1 MEKKDYFVLNNGVH
15 IPSLG
20 FGTWELPEEE
30 AETVI
35 AWAVKAG
42 YRHIDTAASY
52 RNEKGVGRAVRNSG
66 LKREELFVTS
76 KLWNKHR
83 GYEKTKKAFDSSLKA
98 LGLEYL
104 DLYLIHWPA
113 VEKQFSNWEEINAE
127 TWRAM
132 EELYEEGKIRAI
144 GLSNFL
150 PKHIDALLKTAK
162 IMPMVDQ
169 IEFHPGFAQ
178 IECLEYCK
186 AHQIVT
192 EAWSP
197 LGRGDVLKNESLAK
211 LSEKYHKSPAQLC
224 IRWVMQ
230 YGALPLPKSVHENR
244 IMENIDVFDF
254 TISPEDMAI
263 IDKIPYCGGLG
274 LNPET
279 VRF

>member
-1 MEKKDYFVLNNGVH
+1 M
-15 IPSLG
+15 
-20 FGTWELPEEE
+20 
-30 AETVI
+30 
-35 AWAVKAG
+35 
-42 YRHIDTAASY
+42 
-52 RNEKGVGRAVRNSG
+52 
-66 LKREELFVTS
+66 
-76 KLWNKHR
+76 
-83 GYEKTKKAFDSSLKA
+83 KA

-197 LGRGDVLKNESLAK
+197 LGRGDVLNHESLAK
-211 LSEKYHKSPAQLC
+211 LSES
-224 IRWVMQ
+224 
-230 YGALPLPKSVHENR
+230 
-244 IMENIDVFDF
+244 
-254 TISPEDMAI
+254 
-263 IDKIPYCGGLG
+263 
-274 LNPET
+274 
-279 VRF
+279 